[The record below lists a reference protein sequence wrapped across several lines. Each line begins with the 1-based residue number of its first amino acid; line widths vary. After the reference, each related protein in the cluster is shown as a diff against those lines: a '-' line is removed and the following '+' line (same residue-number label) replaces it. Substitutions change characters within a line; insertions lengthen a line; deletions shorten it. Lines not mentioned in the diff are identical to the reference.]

1 MIFQELKGLT
11 RICTDDT
18 DFEAGNKN
26 EDGYQDLFSFIGQR
40 QVLPV
45 IASLGAVSAEM
56 GLFQNGTWRLVRV
69 LWGLGGGGVLY
80 WESPVCDRDGG

>member
-1 MIFQELKGLT
+1 MIFQELNGLT

-45 IASLGAVSAEM
+45 IASVGAECRNGIVPEWDMALGEGFVGFGRRWSSILGIA
-56 GLFQNGTWRLVRV
+56 GL
-69 LWGLGGGGVLY
+69 
-80 WESPVCDRDGG
+80 

>member
-40 QVLPV
+40 AGSSRYYVFG
-45 IASLGAVSAEM
+45 SG
-56 GLFQNGTWRLVRV
+56 
-69 LWGLGGGGVLY
+69 
-80 WESPVCDRDGG
+80 